1 MLFRSPKEEKKIR
14 IRRKVE
20 KKVVRDDSQVIR
32 AEIVEEIMASADT
45 NSNAGSQESDPGSAQ
60 NSTSHTSQQK

>member
-1 MLFRSPKEEKKIR
+1 MPEPKEEKKIR

-32 AEIVEEIMASADT
+32 AEIVEEIVEVEAAAGDASTSSDSST
-45 NSNAGSQESDPGSAQ
+45 NSSSTNN
-60 NSTSHTSQQK
+60 NSK

>member
-1 MLFRSPKEEKKIR
+1 MPEPKEEKKIR

-20 KKVVRDDSQVIR
+20 KKVVRDDSKVIR

-45 NSNAGSQESDPGSAQ
+45 NTNAGSSESDPGSAHT
-60 NSTSHTSQQK
+60 STSHTSQQK